1 MRRSKKQLKR
11 QLKQRPV
18 TITAKEQ
25 EKMQRKA
32 TNDAVQI
39 TNLFNLWVLRTKYG
53 FGPKRLREFMEYYND
68 LLDSFNKGY
77 VSLPDIAQQLEKETG
92 IRLDKENIND

>member
-1 MRRSKKQLKR
+1 MKRTKKQLKNK
-11 QLKQRPV
+11 LKQKPV
-18 TITAKEQ
+18 TITKKEQ

-32 TNDAVQI
+32 TSDAVQI

-53 FGPKRLREFMEYYND
+53 FGPKRLGEFMEYYND

-77 VSLPDIAQQLEKETG
+77 ISLPDIAQQLEKETG
-92 IRLDKENIND
+92 IRLDEGADQ